1 MKNNTL
7 RLTESQLRGIIKES
21 VKKVLREMD
30 GTTPPP
36 INNVQ
41 NSQDADLETLGNI
54 VDDLRRVKE
63 GGALRKWNPS
73 IAARLRE
80 SGLVDAETI
89 QAVTQINLLIYRLGN
104 MDFSHKRVYNGETFD
119 DTWNR
124 FQREQD

>member
-7 RLTESQLRGIIKES
+7 RLTESQLHGIIKES

-30 GTTPPP
+30 GTTPP

-54 VDDLRRVKE
+54 VDDLRRLKE